1 MIPCAPDEPDPECD
15 PRARDLGSAAARFAA
30 TQPSMTPNRLE
41 VPDHGERLAL
51 RVVQASLRRAL
62 RILDRRAASGRYADE
77 HPAYVRAAREIVS
90 DHATEIRE
98 RIESLSPHY

>member
-1 MIPCAPDEPDPECD
+1 ME
-15 PRARDLGSAAARFAA
+15 
-30 TQPSMTPNRLE
+30 THYE
-41 VPDHGERLAL
+41 VPEYGERLAL
-51 RVVQASLRRAL
+51 RIMQASLRRAL
-62 RILDRRAASGRYADE
+62 QIIDRRAASSRYADE

>member
-1 MIPCAPDEPDPECD
+1 
-15 PRARDLGSAAARFAA
+15 
-30 TQPSMTPNRLE
+30 MTPTRPATMTSHN

-51 RVVQASLRRAL
+51 RIIQASLRRAL
-62 RILDRRAASGRYADE
+62 HIIDRRAASGRYADE
-77 HPAYVRAAREIVS
+77 LPSYVRAAREIVS